1 MMRVPNMLDSHE
13 FYKSYF
19 RHLGRTFD
27 AMFEESNSDDVRNDP
42 HLSSMGVVAR
52 QIREENG
59 LTQHEVAKRGK
70 ITLRFVQRLESDQ
83 LEEYELFQIYR
94 LSIGLGISIKEFY
107 SRLGPLHPFNVK
119 DCHQYPTY
127 QTRADTGEKARTET

>member
-1 MMRVPNMLDSHE
+1 MLNSYQ
-13 FYKSYF
+13 FYTLYF
-19 RHLGRTFD
+19 RHLGRTLD
-27 AMFEESNSDDVRNDP
+27 AMLEQSNADDVRNDP
-42 HLSSMGVVAR
+42 HLSSIGVVAR

-119 DCHQYPTY
+119 IATNTTPTELPA
-127 QTRADTGEKARTET
+127 TRAKKPERKHNDD